1 MTKSE
6 YLKARR
12 LIRDN
17 GRYAL
22 RWLDAPAAATMQ
34 YLLEQQKTDDLLAD
48 RAQVIGNMGWGLM
61 LAKYWARRVRAAH
74 DLRTA
79 RQEARA

>member
-22 RWLDAPAAATMQ
+22 HWLDAHAAATMRS
-34 YLLEQQKTDDLLAD
+34 LIAQKKADDLLAD

-61 LAKYWARRVRAAH
+61 LAKYWARRVRFFNDARA
-74 DLRTA
+74 A
-79 RQEARA
+79 RQEAGA